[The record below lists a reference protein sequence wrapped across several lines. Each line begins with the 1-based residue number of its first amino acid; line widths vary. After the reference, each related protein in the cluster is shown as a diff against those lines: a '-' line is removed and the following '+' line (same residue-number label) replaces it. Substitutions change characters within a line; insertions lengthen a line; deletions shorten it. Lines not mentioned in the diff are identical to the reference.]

1 MSKLFISIIIPCFNE
16 EEVIRDTHQRIKG
29 VLLSNKYSN
38 HEIIY
43 VNDGSRDSTMVKLN
57 EIAKKDSKV
66 RVISFSRNFGH
77 QSAVTAGI
85 NHCHGD
91 IAIIID
97 ADLQDPP
104 EIFPEMI
111 RKYTQEKCNVVYGV
125 RKQRDGESFFKIIT
139 AKLFYRIMNYFSEV
153 HIPLDTGDF
162 RLIDRKVINEYN
174 SLKEKSKYVRGLIS
188 WIGFKQEPI
197 YYNRDARFA
206 GETKY
211 PLKKMIK
218 FATIGIMYFTSKPLK
233 LALFLGAFSIGID
246 LFLVVYVILSKF
258 ISSISTVPGWTSTL
272 LIVLFLGGVQ
282 LVTIGIIG
290 EYIGTI
296 FNEIKNRPEYI
307 VSETVNLKRL

>member
-1 MSKLFISIIIPCFNE
+1 M
-16 EEVIRDTHQRIKG
+16 
-29 VLLSNKYSN
+29 
-38 HEIIY
+38 
-43 VNDGSRDSTMVKLN
+43 
-57 EIAKKDSKV
+57 
-66 RVISFSRNFGH
+66 
-77 QSAVTAGI
+77 
-85 NHCHGD
+85 
-91 IAIIID
+91 
-97 ADLQDPP
+97 
-104 EIFPEMI
+104 
-111 RKYTQEKCNVVYGV
+111 
-125 RKQRDGESFFKIIT
+125 
-139 AKLFYRIMNYFSEV
+139 
-153 HIPLDTGDF
+153 
-162 RLIDRKVINEYN
+162 
-174 SLKEKSKYVRGLIS
+174 
-188 WIGFKQEPI
+188 IGFKQEPI